1 MIFPLENNCRFVGFF
16 SSFVIASL
24 FGSVVL
30 AQSSEEVAKQNYQE
44 AIRLFDNGDYSDA
57 AARFRDAYEANPS
70 WKLFFNIGQA
80 EAAASRLGMALE
92 AFEAYM
98 VQGGDQVPEDKKEV
112 ALNEIQRLRQLVGVL
127 ELVAPDD
134 SELWIDEGFRGRTP
148 FDGPVRV
155 EVGERRIAVKKN
167 GVLLREVQLRM
178 SSGAVV
184 RLEVQEAN
192 DNAIAGPVV
201 SGGTPD
207 DDTSVVDMP
216 PSSSSHQ
223 PLLISGAVAGGVGV
237 AGLVAG
243 VVLAAKSGGFHDDYL
258 KAGEAYNMER
268 TAARYD
274 EVRDLEGK
282 WLSTRT
288 GAVVALSVGTALT
301 VTGVVLVA
309 VAMKQRNAQ
318 RVRPATARVSF
329 LSNGVRVSF

>member
-1 MIFPLENNCRFVGFF
+1 MIFPLENNRRLVGFF
-16 SSFVIASL
+16 SSFVIASF

-30 AQSSEEVAKQNYQE
+30 AQSSEDVAKQNYQE

-80 EAAASRLGMALE
+80 EAAANRLGMALE

-127 ELVAPDD
+127 ELVAPDG

-201 SGGTPD
+201 SGDTPD
-207 DDTSVVDMP
+207 ADASVVDA

-223 PLLISGAVAGGVGV
+223 PLLISGAVSGGIGV
-237 AGLVAG
+237 AGLVVGA
-243 VVLAAKSGGFHDDYL
+243 VLAAKSGGFHDDYL

-274 EVRDLEGK
+274 EVRDLEDK

-301 VTGVVLVA
+301 ATGVVLVA

-318 RVRPATARVSF
+318 RVRPAAARVSF